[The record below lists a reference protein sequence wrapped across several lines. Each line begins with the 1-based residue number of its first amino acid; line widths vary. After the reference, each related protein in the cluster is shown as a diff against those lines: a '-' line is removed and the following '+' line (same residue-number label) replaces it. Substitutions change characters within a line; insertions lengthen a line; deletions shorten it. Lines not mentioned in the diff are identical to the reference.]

1 MQSDAVHR
9 AADSWIRA
17 ELPGSGGQALF
28 VTVGVHGE
36 AAVAAAPVVAVR
48 GKAVRENMAVRTKP
62 VKKLQVFVRS
72 ALLHRNQTHCPSE
85 ACTTLMEQI
94 LYIWTQAK
102 AHS

>member
-28 VTVGVHGE
+28 VTVGMHGE
-36 AAVAAAPVVAVR
+36 AAVAAAPVAAVR

-62 VKKLQVFVRS
+62 VKKASGFLRFGETVSS

-85 ACTTLMEQI
+85 ACATLMEQI
-94 LYIWTQAK
+94 LYI
-102 AHS
+102 

>member
-28 VTVGVHGE
+28 VTVGMHGE
-36 AAVAAAPVVAVR
+36 AAVAAAPVTAVR

-62 VKKLQVFVRS
+62 VKKLQVFCV
-72 ALLHRNQTHCPSE
+72 LVKPSGQLCSI
-85 ACTTLMEQI
+85 AIRPIVLQR
-94 LYIWTQAK
+94 L
-102 AHS
+102 